1 MRSAS
6 NQPEVVSGNTNP
18 ASLGPA
24 AATLK
29 QHHAS
34 VLNPPVSPTGEEM
47 DSLVAVK
54 SGSKS
59 QPRIPDVY
67 RIQWGA
73 TSWLIALH
81 LGALAAPWTFTWSG
95 LILCVILHWMNGS
108 LGICL
113 AYHRLLTH
121 TGLVVPNWLKYSLT
135 FCGVLAGEGGPI
147 TWTANHR
154 KHHAYSDQ
162 PGDPHSP
169 HDGPW
174 WAHMFWLAFS
184 TDNGDWNGFVR
195 HWVPDLAKDKVLM
208 FFENFFL
215 PIHILFGALLTG
227 AGYLYGGPTYAV
239 SWLVWAVCVRMVAVL
254 HVTWFVNSASHMFGY
269 KNYETRDDSRN
280 LWWVAIVAYGEGWHN
295 NHHALPRL
303 AQHGHK
309 WWEFDITFQVIR
321 LLRAVGLAK
330 NVIDLETYEAKLARR
345 ADRSVA

>member
-1 MRSAS
+1 
-6 NQPEVVSGNTNP
+6 
-18 ASLGPA
+18 
-24 AATLK
+24 
-29 QHHAS
+29 
-34 VLNPPVSPTGEEM
+34 
-47 DSLVAVK
+47 
-54 SGSKS
+54 
-59 QPRIPDVY
+59 
-67 RIQWGA
+67 
-73 TSWLIALH
+73 
-81 LGALAAPWTFTWSG
+81 
-95 LILCVILHWMNGS
+95 
-108 LGICL
+108 
-113 AYHRLLTH
+113 
-121 TGLVVPNWLKYSLT
+121 
-135 FCGVLAGEGGPI
+135 
-147 TWTANHR
+147 
-154 KHHAYSDQ
+154 
-162 PGDPHSP
+162 
-169 HDGPW
+169 
-174 WAHMFWLAFS
+174 
-184 TDNGDWNGFVR
+184 
-195 HWVPDLAKDKVLM
+195 M